1 MSDDEDEDEQVE
13 REESDGEEAFPELD
27 SGSEGDDQ
35 DDEEEDEEDEEDE
48 EEGADSESESG
59 SEDLNDEESGSESGY
74 NSSDIERMYASS
86 STSLPPSPRG
96 SHKNLLSTDE
106 KLSRMIAKHS
116 VKPDERIGT
125 DVDLST
131 AKKGVGKLRPSKL
144 VKGGYRREYEDI
156 EAGYGSESSTED
168 VSARVDLVSSPT
180 IFSMRD
186 GLHRPGPVSV
196 PVLSS
201 CLPPC

>member
-1 MSDDEDEDEQVE
+1 MSDDEDEDDQVDG
-13 REESDGEEAFPELD
+13 EESDGDEAFPELD
-27 SGSEGDDQ
+27 SGSEGDEQ
-35 DDEEEDEEDEEDE
+35 DDEDEYADEDEADS
-48 EEGADSESESG
+48 DSESESG

-86 STSLPPSPRG
+86 STSLPPSPGG

-125 DVDLST
+125 DMDLST

-168 VSARVDLVSSPT
+168 VSTRVDPAASSAYLM
-180 IFSMRD
+180 S
-186 GLHRPGPVSV
+186 
-196 PVLSS
+196 
-201 CLPPC
+201 